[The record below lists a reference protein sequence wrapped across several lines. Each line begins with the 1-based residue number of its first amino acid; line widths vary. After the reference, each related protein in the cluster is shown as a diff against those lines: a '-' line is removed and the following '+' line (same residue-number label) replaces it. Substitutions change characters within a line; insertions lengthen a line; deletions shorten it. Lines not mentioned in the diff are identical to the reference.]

1 MVGSAMSKRLVAE
14 EVKNPNSPEFK
25 RAMEIYQ
32 SSFHGEIAED
42 PSVYRKAL
50 RYMNMPSF
58 AKKAARAITRKGEED
73 VYLVVFKDESIQGKS
88 QDKIVGMQTFSYY
101 PDKNFAVSWYLAV
114 APERRGRLSP
124 SSMRES
130 IKKKVE
136 EYASRYGKKPLGLF
150 GEIEHTN
157 VKMAHAMER
166 YVGMK
171 KIGGMNYLC
180 HPFRE
185 GEKPTPA
192 SLYFLP
198 MSDKSDSQLTP
209 ENKVDIVRTIYNRGY
224 NIKKVDKDPVF
235 QQVVA
240 SIDKR
245 KPDAS
250 SYQPRRLA

>member
-1 MVGSAMSKRLVAE
+1 
-14 EVKNPNSPEFK
+14 
-25 RAMEIYQ
+25 YQ

-42 PSVYRKAL
+42 PSVMRKAL
-50 RYMNMPSF
+50 RYTNMPGF
-58 AKKAARAITRKGEED
+58 AKKAARMVARRGEED

-101 PDKNFAVSWYLAV
+101 PDKNFAVSWYLAIDP
-114 APERRGRLSP
+114 AHRGRFSP
-124 SSMRES
+124 SSMIES

-157 VKMAHAMER
+157 TKMAHAMER
-166 YVGMK
+166 YAGMK
-171 KIGGMNYLC
+171 KLEGMNYLC

-185 GEKPTPA
+185 GERPTPA
-192 SLYFLP
+192 SLYFLR
-198 MSDKSDSQLTP
+198 MGEKSASLLTP
-209 ENKVDIVRTIYNRGY
+209 DEKIDIVKTIYSRGY
-224 NIKKVDKDPVF
+224 SIKKVDKDPVF

-240 SIDKR
+240 SINKR

-250 SYQPRRLA
+250 SYQPRRPA